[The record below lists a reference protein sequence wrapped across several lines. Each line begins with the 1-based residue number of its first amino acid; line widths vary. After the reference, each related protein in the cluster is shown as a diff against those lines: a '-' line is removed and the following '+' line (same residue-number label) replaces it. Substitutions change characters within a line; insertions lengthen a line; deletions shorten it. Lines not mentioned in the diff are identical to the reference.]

1 MTFTIYGED
10 LLLGMWPWGTL
21 WGQNLRSS
29 PAAVTD
35 RTRSGVRVSSN
46 QNDMGGDNNPWT
58 LRKRLFTTPA
68 VTTEQAPWV
77 TYINNHTGE
86 FHNAWG
92 QRVEGT
98 CLFDGDA
105 YFTTSAK
112 NVDDVKAAKDLIPA
126 AAQQQYNRVWRMSLP
141 NQASG
146 HFRWATMTTLEFDVE
161 PTGIVVRQDGAML
174 ANKSFARYGS
184 TATAGADGG
193 AEEDEAAR
201 WLGLPPRQDEM
212 ERLTVTTCN
221 ADGIFGGCAAGV
233 QVEVHLDL

>member
-77 TYINNHTGE
+77 TYIIRSQ
-86 FHNAWG
+86 
-92 QRVEGT
+92 QRLVENG
-98 CLFDGDA
+98 
-105 YFTTSAK
+105 
-112 NVDDVKAAKDLIPA
+112 
-126 AAQQQYNRVWRMSLP
+126 
-141 NQASG
+141 
-146 HFRWATMTTLEFDVE
+146 
-161 PTGIVVRQDGAML
+161 VVRRSIPLSMALTPRGFPYLEAL
-174 ANKSFARYGS
+174 PAR
-184 TATAGADGG
+184 
-193 AEEDEAAR
+193 
-201 WLGLPPRQDEM
+201 
-212 ERLTVTTCN
+212 
-221 ADGIFGGCAAGV
+221 
-233 QVEVHLDL
+233 